1 MGDDEDS
8 AWSPECIRVGTH
20 YSFADVAAHL
30 RATIGSP
37 IANLALPFSRLTSEG
52 RGALRPE
59 WPTAGGPAYG
69 GVPRTK
75 WQTVARPPRGAHP
88 PAGSAASGSD
98 FGGRAWE
105 APRPLAR
112 FGVLVQIVLQFE
124 SANSHLFEFIGLYRS
139 TLR

>member
-52 RGALRPE
+52 RGA
-59 WPTAGGPAYG
+59 
-69 GVPRTK
+69 
-75 WQTVARPPRGAHP
+75 P
-88 PAGSAASGSD
+88 PAGMAYRRRASVRRRSPDQMADGGAPAARCPSPGGIGRVRERFRGKSVGSTAPP
-98 FGGRAWE
+98 RAL
-105 APRPLAR
+105 RPK
-112 FGVLVQIVLQFE
+112 
-124 SANSHLFEFIGLYRS
+124 
-139 TLR
+139 TP